1 MQTMQSVEGLPAE
14 ERARRYRDA
23 ADEISR
29 MAETVRADDLRTAY
43 RNLASRWAAL
53 AAEVERGIERQEVM
67 IVVQAIAEARAA
79 RH

>member
-1 MQTMQSVEGLPAE
+1 
-14 ERARRYRDA
+14 
-23 ADEISR
+23 